1 MSRQEQEREQDDNF
15 LRELSQSLLVLSS
28 PSFNTLAKIGA
39 DEPLFA
45 TEQNLW
51 TDRHPDRQ
59 TDTQSSLLKWTDNQT
74 YRRTDTHSSFLK

>member
-45 TEQNLW
+45 TEQKFVDGQ
-51 TDRHPDRQ
+51 TDRQADRH
-59 TDTQSSLLKWTDNQT
+59 TI
-74 YRRTDTHSSFLK
+74 